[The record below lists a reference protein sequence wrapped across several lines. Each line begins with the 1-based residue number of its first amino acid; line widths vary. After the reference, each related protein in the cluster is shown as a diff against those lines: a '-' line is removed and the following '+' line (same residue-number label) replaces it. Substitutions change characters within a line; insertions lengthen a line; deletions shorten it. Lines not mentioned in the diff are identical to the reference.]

1 MDHENNNAPKP
12 KLIVFD
18 LDYTLWPF
26 WVDRKVNVEPPF
38 NRTRDGKVFDACSRE
53 VKAFPDID
61 HILHKLH
68 KEGYKLAVASEAFN
82 KEEVKRLVSFFGWN
96 KFFDYIEI
104 SPGSKITHFLNIKK
118 DSGIAFPDM
127 MFFDDER
134 DHLSEVAHTCLGVT
148 CIWANRGVSEE
159 ILEEAFRAYA
169 NNHKNQ
175 VSVGVPNGNNN
186 NNGGSNG
193 TNTSSSTL
201 SLNSEDSD
209 ESQTETTVIYVHRR
223 RGSRASITYEVPPVI
238 DRAIRLRGRRMSAP
252 ALSIPQ
258 SLQDKKLIS
267 CPEIVEN

>member
-1 MDHENNNAPKP
+1 MYLYRLFLLKEINAAWK
-12 KLIVFD
+12 
-18 LDYTLWPF
+18 WP
-26 WVDRKVNVEPPF
+26 RPF
-38 NRTRDGKVFDACSRE
+38 SHLNYIPLYVY
-53 VKAFPDID
+53 DIC
-61 HILHKLH
+61 L
-68 KEGYKLAVASEAFN
+68 
-82 KEEVKRLVSFFGWN
+82 
-96 KFFDYIEI
+96 
-104 SPGSKITHFLNIKK
+104 TKK
-118 DSGIAFPDM
+118 SII
-127 MFFDDER
+127 
-134 DHLSEVAHTCLGVT
+134 HLSFIQGVT

-175 VSVGVPNGNNN
+175 VSVGVPNGINNN
-186 NNGGSNG
+186 NSSNG

-223 RGSRASITYEVPPVI
+223 RGSRASITYDVPPTI

>member
-1 MDHENNNAPKP
+1 
-12 KLIVFD
+12 
-18 LDYTLWPF
+18 
-26 WVDRKVNVEPPF
+26 
-38 NRTRDGKVFDACSRE
+38 
-53 VKAFPDID
+53 
-61 HILHKLH
+61 
-68 KEGYKLAVASEAFN
+68 
-82 KEEVKRLVSFFGWN
+82 
-96 KFFDYIEI
+96 
-104 SPGSKITHFLNIKK
+104 
-118 DSGIAFPDM
+118 M

-169 NNHKNQ
+169 NNHINQ

>member
-1 MDHENNNAPKP
+1 M
-12 KLIVFD
+12 
-18 LDYTLWPF
+18 
-26 WVDRKVNVEPPF
+26 
-38 NRTRDGKVFDACSRE
+38 
-53 VKAFPDID
+53 
-61 HILHKLH
+61 
-68 KEGYKLAVASEAFN
+68 
-82 KEEVKRLVSFFGWN
+82 
-96 KFFDYIEI
+96 
-104 SPGSKITHFLNIKK
+104 
-118 DSGIAFPDM
+118 
-127 MFFDDER
+127 
-134 DHLSEVAHTCLGVT
+134 T

-169 NNHKNQ
+169 NNHIKQ

-186 NNGGSNG
+186 NSSSG
-193 TNTSSSTL
+193 TNTSNSTL

-238 DRAIRLRGRRMSAP
+238 DRSIRLRGRRMSAP